1 MAQYDVDLRDY
12 WRIIRKRKASILFM
26 VLLVGL
32 CSYGFAKFREPAAL
46 YEANSAIKIDRFS
59 NLASILTGGYWR
71 QAENMETHAYI
82 ITSYPVLKS
91 AVEALGWVPPGVV
104 TAATAEDK
112 AGLEEIQ
119 RLKRMVEAK
128 TQEGTHIINIRAV
141 SDDSRQSARVANALA
156 HAYRD
161 YSIQQSNKKTFET
174 KAFIEEQLRLTLERL
189 KQAEQELQR
198 FKEQN
203 GLIALD
209 AQTANT
215 LTKLNA
221 LELEHERAN
230 AERVEI
236 ENRLKAV
243 EAAGKGQNDR
253 LMGIVMTAPA
263 GSPLEQLRGKLG
275 DLNLKRQTLLISLTE
290 KHPQVEDVTSQIQA
304 VYAEVRKDLQSM
316 LQVAATRESEL
327 ARRVD
332 LVNRENMSLPEKGQV
347 LVRLQREADLQQSL
361 YTQLKGKYQE
371 VLIQESGKVEEVSV
385 VKPAVAPAHPFNVP
399 SKLMIVLTGVVMGLI
414 IGVVLAFLAE
424 VFDTSMGT
432 IEDVEELL
440 KVPVLGVIPQ
450 LDSDSKRKGRPER
463 GDAAVRNRSRD
474 LVTHYEPKSQ
484 AAESFRA
491 LRANLQFLR
500 VESKGKLFLITSSF
514 IQEGKTLN
522 VVNLALSMA
531 QAGNKVLLVDADLRK
546 PNVHR
551 VFGLQREP
559 GVTDYVLG
567 NYHWREVVGTISDV
581 MLGDFEMEDI
591 LQTPGMDNL
600 HFVSAGTKPP
610 NPTEIL
616 SSERFRD
623 FLREAKQVYDF
634 IFVDAPPI
642 LPVADATEIAPL
654 MDGVFLV
661 YTVGRIGRGVLKRA
675 KSNLDNVEAKVLGV
689 VLNNVKPEAGPDYFR
704 YHSHYYYGP
713 DTAGPHPGNG
723 RLEGHGF
730 RWPSALA
737 KAFGVVA
744 FVMALSV
751 FTIGVFWQELPAYL
765 PEWLLPYART
775 LFSN

>member
-12 WRIIRKRKASILFM
+12 WRIVRKRKASILFM

-32 CSYGFAKFREPAAL
+32 CSYGFAKFREPDAL
-46 YEANSAIKIDRFS
+46 YEAHSAIKIDRFS

-82 ITSYPVLKS
+82 ISSYPVLKS
-91 AVEALGWVPPGVV
+91 AVEALGWVSPGP
-104 TAATAEDK
+104 AAAPASEDK
-112 AGLEEIQ
+112 AVLDEIQ

-128 TQEGTHIINIRAV
+128 TQENTHIINIRAV
-141 SDDSRQSARVANALA
+141 SDDPQQSARVANALA

-189 KQAEQELQR
+189 KQAERELQR
-198 FKEQN
+198 FKEQY

-209 AQTANT
+209 AQTTHT
-215 LTKLNA
+215 LTKLNG
-221 LELEHERAN
+221 LEIEHERAK
-230 AERVEI
+230 ADRVEI
-236 ENRLKAV
+236 ENQLKAV
-243 EAAGKGQNDR
+243 DAAGKGQNER
-253 LMGIVMTAPA
+253 LMGIVMAAPA
-263 GSPLEQLRGKLG
+263 GSPLERLRGQLG
-275 DLNLKRQTLLISLTE
+275 DLNLKRQTLLITFTE
-290 KHPQVEDVTSQIQA
+290 KHPQVEDLTRQIQA
-304 VYAEVRKDLQSM
+304 VTTEARKDLQSL
-316 LQVAATRESEL
+316 LQVAAARESEL
-327 ARRVD
+327 ARRVEA
-332 LVNRENMSLPEKGQV
+332 VHRENMSLPEKGLM

-385 VKPAVAPAHPFNVP
+385 VKPAVAPTNPFNVP

-450 LDSDSKRKGRPER
+450 LGNDPKRKGRSER
-463 GDAAVRNRSRD
+463 GDASLRDRSRD

-522 VVNLALSMA
+522 IVNLALSMA

-559 GVTDYVLG
+559 GITDYVLG
-567 NYHWREVVGTISDV
+567 NYHWREVVDSISDV

-600 HFVSAGTKPP
+600 HFVTAGTKPP

-616 SSERFRD
+616 SSERFRE

-713 DTAGPHPGNG
+713 DTAGPHPGRG
-723 RLEGHGF
+723 GSEDRGF
-730 RWPSALA
+730 RWPGALA
-737 KAFGVVA
+737 KAFGLAA
-744 FVMALSV
+744 FVLALSA
-751 FTIGVFWQELPAYL
+751 FTLGVFWQELPAYL
-765 PEWLLPYART
+765 PEWALSYAQT